1 MANSLD
7 GEKNKNAA
15 DSAGEI
21 KENGTTQS
29 SDGKGANGVKSDAAG
44 GRRSVSASITAGITG
59 AFNAIRGGKRS
70 AMARRG
76 STPINSRQV
85 GWSDSP
91 QTPVSDKP
99 DAESSQPKP
108 KRRRGNQS
116 SSADA
121 NAAQKQS
128 DGENASKESDD
139 YANAT
144 THRRH
149 PQPKRRAISDV
160 AASNE
165 TKKQLSHGNDA
176 TNDGQQH
183 ASDADA
189 DKAAAMSD
197 AVDRKRHRTKR
208 DRSFSLKKSTS
219 QAYSDTKQKISTT
232 AHSDM
237 NIFMKILI
245 ILWTAIKF
253 LFRLIGYFFR
263 SIWRFLVVIA
273 VMFVSIGTIG
283 LLAVFYL
290 FTTTIGEIPS
300 LQDYTQMS
308 VPQDSTI
315 YDVDGEV
322 IGIISTVKSS
332 PVAFSE
338 IDQKAKDAIVS
349 IEDERFYDHEGVDLI
364 GIARAIKANYDSWRS
379 GGSATSQGGST
390 ITQQYVRGAYEGVG
404 TEQTVTRKLTEIM
417 LSVEL
422 EATMSK
428 DDILNSYLNTVYYG
442 NGVYG
447 IEAASQYYFGHSCKE
462 LSYYEAAVLAAIP
475 NGPSIYNP
483 ATEDGIE
490 NTADRASI
498 VLDRMYSLGK
508 LGDMTQE
515 ELRELKQTD
524 IKSVI
529 HISDEGRTINQ
540 PFYYDYVMRELQKDY
555 STDEITSGGW
565 QVYTTLSIKDGE
577 EATDIVKKIEDR
589 YSTSDG
595 LVTSTIVDINVEDGS
610 INAFCGGTDYEA
622 SQFNAAVDGRL
633 QNGSTMKPFLYAEMI
648 EEFGYYTTDR
658 LNCSP
663 IDVAGEG
670 EKPHIIDSYLGG
682 GKRTMEDGIIQS
694 DNAMAVRAAQE
705 IGMDNVEKMLKAC
718 GATNDLDD
726 NVIAMIGGQQQ
737 GYTPLEMANVY
748 ATLANQGQMNKA
760 WCIRSITDNYGNV
773 VYEHEDAPQ
782 YAMSKETALQIT
794 QSMVKAVDKRPEWYN
809 IPFDRNGGWTI
820 AAKSGTTDDRTDL
833 WCCGFDKQH
842 AVSVWIGGRDAKV
855 EVPTTT
861 PTACKTLSDYFYTAH
876 DDDKKEDFEKPQF
889 KTTVPKLNDGET
901 LDSYIERINKL
912 RLHPS
917 VQYVSDTNHES
928 GTIIGVE
935 NAGKLIE
942 RGDDVIIDIAQDM
955 VVVPDFKSMSPSDVY
970 ANSDGLSVT
979 WQVEYSTSGSTD
991 PKIIDQTLDAGSVVR
1006 QGTAIK
1012 LTVQIVSPRVDGD
1025 SEQVPYVGSDDAM
1038 SKLKSERDDLSDEN
1052 EKQKEQIEQL
1062 QQQLDDYAANT
1073 NENINETLGGDANE
1087 NENSNETQES
1097 DMVEIPNITD
1107 LSVSDGRRVLL
1118 SLGLNLDIDT
1128 TDYSKSVTGTMPSAG
1143 ESVEKGTTVEII
1155 TDGE

>member
-1 MANSLD
+1 
-7 GEKNKNAA
+7 
-15 DSAGEI
+15 
-21 KENGTTQS
+21 
-29 SDGKGANGVKSDAAG
+29 
-44 GRRSVSASITAGITG
+44 
-59 AFNAIRGGKRS
+59 
-70 AMARRG
+70 
-76 STPINSRQV
+76 
-85 GWSDSP
+85 
-91 QTPVSDKP
+91 
-99 DAESSQPKP
+99 
-108 KRRRGNQS
+108 
-116 SSADA
+116 
-121 NAAQKQS
+121 
-128 DGENASKESDD
+128 
-139 YANAT
+139 
-144 THRRH
+144 
-149 PQPKRRAISDV
+149 
-160 AASNE
+160 
-165 TKKQLSHGNDA
+165 
-176 TNDGQQH
+176 
-183 ASDADA
+183 
-189 DKAAAMSD
+189 MSD

-245 ILWTAIKF
+245 ILWTALKF
-253 LFRLIGYFFR
+253 VFRLIGYFFR

-364 GIARAIKANYDSWRS
+364 GIARAVKANYDSWRS

-529 HISDEGRTINQ
+529 HISDDGRTINQ
-540 PFYYDYVMRELQKDY
+540 PFYYDYVMRELQNDY

-663 IDVAGEG
+663 IDVAGKG

-726 NVIAMIGGQQQ
+726 NIIAMIGGQQQ
-737 GYTPLEMANVY
+737 GYTPLEMANAY
-748 ATLANQGQMNKA
+748 ATIANQGQMNKA
-760 WCIRSITDNYGNV
+760 WCIRNITDNYGNV
-773 VYEHEDAPQ
+773 IYEHEQDERH
-782 YAMSKETALQIT
+782 AMSQETALQIT
-794 QSMVKAVDKRPEWYN
+794 QAMVKAVDQRPEWYN

-842 AVSVWIGGRDAKV
+842 AVSVWIGGRDAKI

-861 PTACKTLSDYFYTAH
+861 PTACKTLSDYFYAAH
-876 DDDKKEDFEKPQF
+876 DDDKKEDFEKPKF
-889 KTTVPKLNDGET
+889 KTPVPDIKDGESV
-901 LDSYIERINKL
+901 DDYISRVK
-912 RLHPS
+912 RLNLS
-917 VQYVSDTNHES
+917 AKVQYVSDSDADS
-928 GTIIGVE
+928 GTVIGIE
-935 NAGKLIE
+935 NAGKLVD
-942 RGDDVIIDIAQDM
+942 RGDEAIIDIAQDM
-955 VVVPDFKSMSPSDVY
+955 VVVPNFVSMSPADVY
-970 ANSDGLSVT
+970 SNADGLSIT
-979 WQVEYSTSGSTD
+979 WTVEYSTSGNSD
-991 PKIIDQTLDAGSVVR
+991 PTVTKQSIDAGAVVNE
-1006 QGTAIK
+1006 GTGVN
-1012 LTVQIVSPRVDGD
+1012 LTVTVASPSVDSD
-1025 SEQVPYVGSDDAM
+1025 SVQVPFVGSDNAM
-1038 SKLKSERDDLSDEN
+1038 ALLTGERDKLLKENDE
-1052 EKQKEQIEQL
+1052 QREQIETL
-1062 QQQLDDYAANT
+1062 KEELESLRNAQQ
-1073 NENINETLGGDANE
+1073 EEPGDANE
-1087 NENSNETQES
+1087 NTG
-1097 DMVEIPNITD
+1097 MTVEEARQV
-1107 LSVSDGRRVLL
+1107 LVSIGFIV
-1118 SLGLNLDIDT
+1118 NADT
-1128 TDYSKSVTGTMPSAG
+1128 TDYQRIVTGSTPSVGTSAG
-1143 ESVEKGTTVEII
+1143 RGSVIVLTTEPAQ
-1155 TDGE
+1155 EE